1 MCVSTFEYNRLTNE
15 LHGLETQQRFLTS
28 LEKYGSSNLDKGAVS
43 FLNLGLTNLGLESVI
58 CNDVMTSEKGRLLIT
73 LENAESEKKNVGAK
87 IKEVLSKLILL
98 LKKGFE
104 KLADFFSK
112 FFNFFKRKEKDVTAA
127 HQVFTKGE
135 TSNVPT
141 EQANKMTSSTGGDN
155 KSETASEAK
164 SPDNKPATVNL
175 DATLSKK
182 GKYVFKTSGNGWTG
196 AVLNKDKMTYRE
208 VMSNI
213 SDWQATLQKIEDDY
227 LKVKDNYDNDV
238 KNAAEGAK
246 VEYRYDGCTYIKND
260 AALEKKWN
268 VVITDEN
275 FVKIDSIKEPKPAT
289 NVEIDFSSITSMS
302 PEINKIVGQINKVKK
317 TIDETTMGMLRNR
330 DTDLKVARQI
340 LWINQQRYALL
351 KVAAKMWTDYI
362 HGVYTHAY
370 GSDALAAMNKN
381 NVHDKYLR
389 PLDK

>member
-1 MCVSTFEYNRLTNE
+1 MSTFEYNRLTNE
-15 LHGLETQQRFLTS
+15 LHGLETQQRFLAS
-28 LEKYGSSNLDKGAVS
+28 LEKYGSSDLDKGAVS

-58 CNDVMTSEKGRLLIT
+58 CNDVMTSDKGRLLIT
-73 LENAESEKKNVGAK
+73 LENAESEKKNIGTK
-87 IKEVLSKLILL
+87 IKETLSKLILL
-98 LKKGFE
+98 LKTGFQ

-112 FFNFFKRKEKDVTAA
+112 FFNFFKRKEKDVEAA
-127 HQVFTKGE
+127 HKVFTKGE
-135 TSNVPT
+135 TSNVPA
-141 EQANKMTSSTGGDN
+141 EQAEKIISATGGDS
-155 KSETASEAK
+155 KGETK

-175 DATLSKK
+175 DAALSKK

-196 AVLNKDKMTYRE
+196 AVLNKDKMTYSE

-213 SDWQATLQKIEDDY
+213 SDWQTILQKIEDDY

-238 KNAAEGAK
+238 KNAAAGAK
-246 VEYRYDGCTYIKND
+246 VEYRYDGCTYIKNE
-260 AALEKKWN
+260 AALGKNWN
-268 VVITDEN
+268 VTVADEN

-302 PEINKIVGQINKVKK
+302 SEINKIVGQINKVKK

-330 DTDLKVARQI
+330 DTNLKVARQI

-370 GSDALAAMNKN
+370 GSNALAAMNKN